1 MEEKCAMDQTAAEFA
16 QLMNVSNVAIV
27 QIDLKTLEAVRYNDA
42 VCSIL
47 GVTREE
53 CEAAFHHDMKKLFAG
68 KYQQQLKNLKKE
80 IASSLAKGKKDF
92 SIDMEMPTASGSVWI
107 GGTASFCDYDPKT
120 KRPRY
125 INAVYRDITEIIKA
139 RRKEERAKYEEEKS
153 QLLQEHAKEIQR
165 MLQAV
170 PTGLGAVTIQKGIP
184 QPFIYLNKYF
194 VIHTGMKRNA
204 EGLISLDVFQQY
216 IKEDEREQ
224 FRSDF
229 HHFLTSHHC
238 KGCEYHF
245 LLKNG
250 QYAWFHMHGS
260 IQTVS
265 EDTQIAYFVFT
276 NIDEQKCAEASL
288 KENQKQYQKTVDAM
302 NVRMWTFDIPNRRI
316 HMADNAATLSFLKK
330 NGLPKVFENVPDSIM
345 KSIDPADH
353 SKLLAM
359 YDKVIHGKDASC
371 EVWYQMHAGIEP
383 SCQKQSYHVIKDTDG
398 TPIKAYGIARDITA
412 ERRIQELYER
422 EMKYLHSNSDESLLA
437 KGHAD
442 LTKNL
447 LLNYEN
453 GNASSRDNVERDM
466 SYDESCA
473 ILIAMISGEEDQK
486 RITKLMSR
494 ENLIRRN
501 QSGETQTDF
510 QFRKEIRGGN
520 AKWIS
525 VTVHTYT
532 CPETGDVEMFSY
544 AYDITEKMLLETV
557 MNCIAQ
563 DAIDLIALINV
574 KNNTIE
580 LVRKAPKIVYP
591 EIHQIL
597 NFDDYRTYAC
607 KQYLREEERG
617 FIFNMTSTDHVLKL
631 MNSKRAHTVTFQA
644 QEKGRIRCKQLD
656 LMWFDPNHT
665 TVLLVRTD
673 ITPTYDHNQKQLEK
687 IEMARQ
693 EAERANQ
700 AKSVF
705 VSNMSHDLRTP
716 LNGAL
721 GFIDLAMQENNQAKK
736 QEYLQKSDAS
746 AKLLLDIVN
755 DILELSRIENGKVQL
770 EEQNVNE
777 MDLIPSIV
785 GSLVPSAEQ
794 KSIKIETDYSY
805 IQDRTICCDK
815 LKVERVV
822 LNLVS
827 NSIKYTPEGG
837 TIKVGFLPGPKE
849 YPAGNLSL
857 YIEDNGIGMEP
868 QFMEHMFEPFTQEK
882 RAECSNVQGTGLGLS
897 IVKQYVDLMHGKID
911 VKSILN
917 QGTRWVISLPIQ
929 KAEVNSVGSKRTFDA
944 MDFAGTKILICED
957 NELNMEI
964 VTAVLQKKDIAVEQA
979 RNGKEGVMKFLASH
993 ENEYDAVFMDM
1004 YMPIMDG
1011 MSAAKQ
1017 IRAAERKDAK
1027 TVPIIAMSA
1036 DVFQKSVQNA
1046 KKAGMN
1052 GYVSKPIDTDRLF
1065 AVLAELLSTKKAR

>member
-1 MEEKCAMDQTAAEFA
+1 MKTECAMDQTAAEFE

-27 QIDLKTLEAVRYNDA
+27 KIDLKTLEAVQYNDT

-47 GVTREE
+47 GITREE

-80 IASSLAKGKKDF
+80 IASSLAKGKKNF

-120 KRPRY
+120 KKPRY

-139 RRKEERAKYEEEKS
+139 RRKEEQAKYEEERS

-170 PTGLGAVTIQKGIP
+170 PTGLGAVRIENGIP
-184 QPFIYLNKYF
+184 ETKIYLNKYF
-194 VIHTGMKRNA
+194 VNHMGMKRDAN
-204 EGLISLDVFQQY
+204 GLVSLDAFQQC
-216 IKEDEREQ
+216 IKAEERQ
-224 FRSDF
+224 LFRNDF

-302 NVRMWTFDIPNRRI
+302 NVRMWTYDIPNRCI

-330 NGLPKVFENVPDSIM
+330 NGLPKIIENVPDGILR
-345 KSIDPADH
+345 SIDPADR

-359 YDKVIHGKDASC
+359 YDKVNNGKDASC

-383 SCQKQSYHVIKDTDG
+383 SCQKQSYHVIKDADG

-412 ERRIQELYER
+412 ERKIQELYAR
-422 EMKYLHSNSDESLLA
+422 EMKYLHSNSDDSLLA
-437 KGHAD
+437 KGHAN
-442 LTKNL
+442 LTKNR

-453 GNASSRDNVERDM
+453 CNSSTRDDLDQNL

-473 ILIAMISGEEDQK
+473 ILISMISGDDDQK
-486 RITKLMSR
+486 RIRKLMTR
-494 ENLIRRN
+494 ESLIRRN
-501 QSGETQTDF
+501 QGGETQTAF
-510 QFRKEIRGGN
+510 QFRKEAEGKN

-532 CPETGDVEMFSY
+532 SPETGDVELFSY

-557 MNCIAQ
+557 MNRIAQ

-591 EIHQIL
+591 EIHQIVD
-597 NFDDYRTYAC
+597 FDDYRTYAC
-607 KQYLREEERG
+607 KKYLRDEEQR
-617 FIFNMTSTDHVLKL
+617 FIFKMTSMDHVLKL
-631 MNSKRAHTVTFQA
+631 MNSKREHTVTFQA
-644 QEKGRIRCKQLD
+644 EEKCKIRCKQLD

-687 IEMARQ
+687 IEAARQ

-716 LNGAL
+716 LNGVM
-721 GFIDLAMQENNQAKK
+721 GFIDLAMQEKDQTKK
-736 QEYLQKSDAS
+736 QEYLQKSDSS

-785 GSLVPSAEQ
+785 ESLIPSAEQ
-794 KSIKIETDYSY
+794 KNIKIDADYSY

-815 LKVERVV
+815 LKVERIV

-837 TIKVGFLPGPKE
+837 TIKISFLPGPKE

-857 YIEDNGIGMEP
+857 SIEDNGIGMEP
-868 QFMEHMFEPFTQEK
+868 EFMEHMFEPFTQEK
-882 RAECSNVQGTGLGLS
+882 RAESSNVQGTGLGLS
-897 IVKQYVDLMHGKID
+897 IVKHYVELMHGKID
-911 VKSILN
+911 VKSTLN
-917 QGTRWVISLPIQ
+917 EGTRWVISLPIQ
-929 KAEVNSVGSKRTFDA
+929 NGEQGTAETMHTDA
-944 MDFAGTKILICED
+944 LKNFAGKKILVCED
-957 NELNMEI
+957 NQMNMEI
-964 VTAVLQKKDIAVEQA
+964 VTAILHKKGIDVEQA
-979 RNGKEGVMKFLASH
+979 RNGKEGIIKFLGSH
-993 ENEYDAVFMDM
+993 EKEYDAIFMDM

-1011 MSAAKQ
+1011 VSAVKL

-1036 DVFQKSVQNA
+1036 DVFEKSVQNA

-1052 GYVSKPIDTDRLF
+1052 GYVSKPIDTNHLF
-1065 AVLAELLSTKKAR
+1065 AVLAELLDTKKAH